1 MTTITAGLAGIG
13 PILLMRRAFL
23 ALGSLRQGLC
33 CWALGSWKKPKTHSL
48 LATFAIAAVLLAV
61 ISYHTMDAALPTIC
75 GTGQGQDRFGSRLD
89 AHLGL

>member
-1 MTTITAGLAGIG
+1 MFGLSRTATKLAI
-13 PILLMRRAFL
+13 A
-23 ALGSLRQGLC
+23 A
-33 CWALGSWKKPKTHSL
+33 SL
-48 LATFAIAAVLLAV
+48 LIAAVLLAV